1 MVKWTSGKSERTLNQ
16 NAANGR
22 KEPKMPNAAVWING
36 TDDPK
41 AAVGRPWVTVQ
52 ELLWR
57 YGNLR
62 VAGILHMPI
71 EIAMCRD

>member
-1 MVKWTSGKSERTLNQ
+1 MGIGPEPTFRHA
-16 NAANGR
+16 AANDGY
-22 KEPKMPNAAVWING
+22 EPKMPNAAVWING